1 MWTYGGSFPGPT
13 IRRPAGA
20 ETRVTFRHEL
30 PAAAG
35 ELSVHLHGGHTPSAD
50 DGQPGPPPAGESLYC
65 QVAADPGGD
74 TGAGLLIAPGE
85 SRRYTYPLTEDGAD
99 PERAAFQ
106 WYHDH
111 RCSLTARNV
120 WRGLAGMFIIDDDV
134 ERALPLP
141 RGGRDIPLMIADRT
155 FDRHNQLTNPFGA
168 GGHPPDDGVSGRRV
182 LVNGA
187 HRPHHAVD
195 ACRYRLRILNA
206 SHFRSYNLEL
216 SNGRPLTQIAGDSGL
231 LPAPVERRRILVGP
245 AERVE
250 VVADFGH
257 DAGRS
262 VVLRSVR
269 TERGKTLAGLAHQGP
284 LMQFRVGA
292 RPADP
297 PPPVPGSLR
306 PLPDWAVSAPTAP
319 EHTWRITVS
328 KGFFPKWLING
339 KPFDPTRVDASL
351 TRGQAHA
358 WRVENATG
366 VAHMFHIHSTDWL
379 LLSRNGRRPP
389 PWERCLKETYRV
401 DPGDELVLAGY
412 PTDFTGRFVVHCHM
426 LDHEDHGLMAQFEVV

>member
-1 MWTYGGSFPGPT
+1 
-13 IRRPAGA
+13 
-20 ETRVTFRHEL
+20 
-30 PAAAG
+30 
-35 ELSVHLHGGHTPSAD
+35 
-50 DGQPGPPPAGESLYC
+50 
-65 QVAADPGGD
+65 
-74 TGAGLLIAPGE
+74 
-85 SRRYTYPLTEDGAD
+85 YTYPLTEDGAD

-269 TERGKTLAGLAHQGP
+269 TERGKTLPGLAPPAAGLGGERSHRARAHLEDHRLQGLLP
-284 LMQFRVGA
+284 QVADQRQALRPHARGRVADARPGA
-292 RPADP
+292 R
-297 PPPVPGSLR
+297 
-306 PLPDWAVSAPTAP
+306 
-319 EHTWRITVS
+319 
-328 KGFFPKWLING
+328 
-339 KPFDPTRVDASL
+339 
-351 TRGQAHA
+351 
-358 WRVENATG
+358 
-366 VAHMFHIHSTDWL
+366 VA
-379 LLSRNGRRPP
+379 
-389 PWERCLKETYRV
+389 
-401 DPGDELVLAGY
+401 
-412 PTDFTGRFVVHCHM
+412 
-426 LDHEDHGLMAQFEVV
+426 